1 MTTDTAVNVNTLISL
16 NEDELNILMT
26 SLNSLEYNNEMKL
39 TKQYGS
45 VSSLFNKLYSK
56 YEHLKSVS

>member
-1 MTTDTAVNVNTLISL
+1 METKTKVDVNTLLSL
-16 NEDELNILMT
+16 NENELNILMT
-26 SLNSLEYNNEMKL
+26 SLNSLEYNNEIKL

-56 YEHLKSVS
+56 YEYLKQVS